1 MSTSNTPD
9 RPDFVQLQYAFAAH
23 IRNPDLNPR
32 PHDIEERRM
41 KIYCELFY
49 NNVEDFMANT
59 FPVLHSIISDERW
72 HALIRDYF
80 SCHRSSTP
88 LFPEM
93 PREFLKYLEHERAFD
108 PADPPFMSE
117 LAHYEW
123 VELAL
128 SILDEKNDRTRFNAY
143 GDVLAGVPVVS
154 PLVWVLNYCFPVHQ
168 ISPEFQ
174 PQAPGEHLTHLVV
187 YRDKEDKIHF
197 IESNPVTTRLLQL
210 MIDNEHMNG
219 QVLLQQIATELKHPQ
234 PDIVINGGFE
244 IMKDFISR
252 GILLGVRI

>member
-1 MSTSNTPD
+1 MNISSTPD
-9 RPDFVQLQYAFAAH
+9 RPDFVQLQYILAAH
-23 IRNPDLNPR
+23 IRNPDINP
-32 PHDIEERRM
+32 PPQNIEERRM

-49 NNVEDFMANT
+49 NNVEDFIANT
-59 FPVLHSIISDERW
+59 YPVLRSVTPDERW
-72 HALIRDYF
+72 HIMIRDYF
-80 SCHRSSTP
+80 SRHRSSTP

-93 PREFLKYLEHERAFD
+93 PREFLKYLECERVFD
-108 PADPPFMSE
+108 PEDPPFMLE

-128 SILDEKNDRTRFNAY
+128 SILDEKNDRVRFNAY

-154 PLVWVLNYCFPVHQ
+154 PLVWVLSYCFPVHQ

-174 PQAPGEHLTHLVV
+174 PQAPGERLTHLVV
-187 YRDKEDKIHF
+187 YRDKEDEMHF

-219 QVLLQQIATELKHPQ
+219 QVLLQQIATELNLPQ
-234 PDIVINGGFE
+234 PDIVINGGLE
-244 IMKDFISR
+244 IMKDFVSR